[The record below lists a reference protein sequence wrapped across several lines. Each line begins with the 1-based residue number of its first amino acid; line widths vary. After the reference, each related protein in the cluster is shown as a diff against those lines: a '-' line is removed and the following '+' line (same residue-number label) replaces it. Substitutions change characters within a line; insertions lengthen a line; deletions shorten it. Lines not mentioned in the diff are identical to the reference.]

1 MSDQAEQPLFESSLK
16 SLPFLHRGKVRRQGC
31 AGEIATALGADGLSD
46 AFRRVTEAA
55 A

>member
-1 MSDQAEQPLFESSLK
+1 VGPDDFVII
-16 SLPFLHRGKVRRQGC
+16 LHRGRVQRQGR
-31 AGEIATALGADGLSD
+31 AAEIAAALGADGLND